1 MKLTNLLCMGA
12 LSALVFTACVDND
25 DKSVW
30 NDGSQPISFNAS
42 IQGMTRAVENKWTVG
57 DKVGIFMK
65 AAGGDLNAA
74 LAANKLHTTDANG
87 ILTAGNA
94 ESALY
99 YPSDGSTVDF
109 VAYYPYAASL
119 TGNLYKVNVTDQTK
133 PADIDLLY
141 SNNATGFAK
150 GTTNNPQLQFAHKL
164 SQIVFNITKDATVPS
179 LDGLTITFKGLN
191 TTADFALSDGTLTNE
206 AAPTDIRA
214 LVNGAEA
221 SAIMIPAAA
230 LTGVKVVFVLNG
242 KTFEADYP
250 QTELVGGSKYT
261 HNVKLSDQNGQPV
274 ITMDA
279 ATISPWNEVTGG
291 DINVDFG
298 EGSDTPEPTPE
309 DVVVITDSEPYTEA
323 FTTGQGKFTI
333 ENTDIG
339 TFPYEVWQQST
350 TYGMKASAFTANTC
364 YPTISLLLSP
374 ILDLSGVTKAALTFK
389 HAINKTNDTKFGN
402 YYKLLVKEEGVKDWT
417 ELTMTF
423 PSTESWNYI
432 SAGDIDLTAYA
443 GKKVQLAFQYNS
455 TNSNAGTWEIKDLKV
470 YSGENGG
477 EVDPKP
483 STELTNLSFESRTA
497 TAPEGWGRATVTSAT
512 YEKSA
517 DAQSGTNAVLLGGTT
532 TNKRFGSS
540 DITLAAGTYSL
551 SVYAKSV
558 SGTAKFKM
566 GYAIIDMI
574 ETDAMN
580 AYKYTQNAAEEL
592 TTTWKLITHE
602 FTVEKETVA
611 SISFV
616 NAKSGAGVDLLIDN
630 VSLTKK

>member
-1 MKLTNLLCMGA
+1 M
-12 LSALVFTACVDND
+12 
-25 DKSVW
+25 
-30 NDGSQPISFNAS
+30 
-42 IQGMTRAVENKWTVG
+42 
-57 DKVGIFMK
+57 
-65 AAGGDLNAA
+65 
-74 LAANKLHTTDANG
+74 
-87 ILTAGNA
+87 
-94 ESALY
+94 
-99 YPSDGSTVDF
+99 DF

-483 STELTNLSFESRTA
+483 STELTNLSFESWTA

-611 SISFV
+611 SIFFV